1 MSIGLTLAAGTAF
14 AAGTGTTLATGSVLT
29 SAGVIA
35 ASVAF
40 TARSRAAFATSGA
53 AGTGTTFA
61 AGTILTSTGVIAA
74 AITLAARSRAALATA
89 RVAVMPAMLF
99 EGRSVRGGQGG
110 EFRCVEHAV
119 AVLVILGEQ
128 IGRGVGLVAAFSFV
142 CALRMSGGGQREAAE
157 EDRECFVHVTC
168 GLGVYG
174 VWGCHDCLRRISGAR
189 RGTGRN
195 HTGVASRYIRDD
207 AAEGPTWTFMF
218 HPKARPYP

>member
-14 AAGTGTTLATGSVLT
+14 AAGTGTTLATRSVLT

-35 ASVAF
+35 AAITFATGAAFAARTVLTSASVI
-40 TARSRAAFATSGA
+40 TAAIAVATGARAAFATSGA

-61 AGTILTSTGVIAA
+61 AGTILTSTGIIAA
-74 AITLAARSRAALATA
+74 AITLAAGTGAALATA

-99 EGRSVRGGQGG
+99 KGRTVRGGQGG

-128 IGRGVGLVAAFSFV
+128 IGGGIGLVVALSFRR
-142 CALRMSGGGQREAAE
+142 ALRMGGGGQREAAE

-174 VWGCHDCLRRISGAR
+174 VWGVTIAFAG
-189 RGTGRN
+189 
-195 HTGVASRYIRDD
+195 
-207 AAEGPTWTFMF
+207 
-218 HPKARPYP
+218 

>member
-128 IGRGVGLVAAFSFV
+128 IGGGVGLVVAFSFRR
-142 CALRMSGGGQREAAE
+142 ALRMGGGGQREAAE

-174 VWGCHDCLRRISGAR
+174 GLGVSRLPSQDKRRPER
-189 RGTGRN
+189 
-195 HTGVASRYIRDD
+195 H
-207 AAEGPTWTFMF
+207 
-218 HPKARPYP
+218 RPQPYGGSKSLHKG

>member
-128 IGRGVGLVAAFSFV
+128 IGGGVGLVVAFSFRR
-142 CALRMSGGGQREAAE
+142 ALRMGGGGQREAAE
-157 EDRECFVHVTC
+157 EDRECFVHVI
-168 GLGVYG
+168 LFGVYFGG
-174 VWGCHDCLRRISGAR
+174 VSRPASQDKQAPGEAPAV
-189 RGTGRN
+189 TMQ
-195 HTGVASRYIRDD
+195 GVQVV
-207 AAEGPTWTFMF
+207 T
-218 HPKARPYP
+218 

>member
-1 MSIGLTLAAGTAF
+1 MSIGLTLASGSAF
-14 AAGTGTTLATGSVLT
+14 AAGTGTTLAARTVLT

-35 ASVAF
+35 AAITFATGSAFAARTVLTSTGVIAAAVAF
-40 TARSRAAFATSGA
+40 TARSRAAFATAGA

-74 AITLAARSRAALATA
+74 AITLAAGSGAALATA

-99 EGRSVRGGQGG
+99 EGRTVLGGQGG

-128 IGRGVGLVAAFSFV
+128 LGGGVGLVVAFSFG
-142 CALRMSGGGQREAAE
+142 CALRMGGGGQREAAE

-174 VWGCHDCLRRISGAR
+174 GLGVSRLPSQDKRRP
-189 RGTGRN
+189 
-195 HTGVASRYIRDD
+195 
-207 AAEGPTWTFMF
+207 E
-218 HPKARPYP
+218 RPRP

>member
-14 AAGTGTTLATGSVLT
+14 AAGTGTTLATRSVLT

-35 ASVAF
+35 AAITFTTGSAFAARTVLTSASVI
-40 TARSRAAFATSGA
+40 TAAIAVATGARAAFATSGA

-61 AGTILTSTGVIAA
+61 AGTG
-74 AITLAARSRAALATA
+74 AALATA

-99 EGRSVRGGQGG
+99 KGRTVRGGQGG

-128 IGRGVGLVAAFSFV
+128 IGGGIGLVVALSFRR
-142 CALRMSGGGQREAAE
+142 ALRMGGGGQREAAE

-174 VWGCHDCLRRISGAR
+174 VWGVTIAFAG
-189 RGTGRN
+189 
-195 HTGVASRYIRDD
+195 
-207 AAEGPTWTFMF
+207 
-218 HPKARPYP
+218 